1 MTNLF
6 MTVPDDVVSSSAAY
20 DGMQSTKRITIL
32 ERLEPLIWKLITA
45 DGRSEARLWLCNAVA
60 SISTISRQEQSA
72 LFFDIL
78 RSFNPPKDDEGR
90 SGQML
95 ARQLLRML
103 CENAPE
109 KAGKIISKRSRILQ
123 SFFKGHT
130 RRILQWFDHFGGIG
144 ESEHKRGARSISQF
158 AFVNRD
164 MCWDELEWKGRHG
177 QSPAMVATKPHYF
190 LDLDVLSTVE
200 NFIENVPEFW
210 SSEQFTKSVQD
221 GQIISLDLE
230 FFVDELLDMMYRDD
244 SSEVWQAVEK
254 FLLEENFCSL
264 CQRLLILL
272 SDMEL
277 LTFLNAVGKILASRK
292 HDNGFDSK
300 EKVKKKTLQFSW
312 LETVMSTG
320 MECQSLDELL
330 LNNACI
336 NQGRQILRCLRD
348 EEHEE
353 EKKIIESIILEMKQ
367 SSKDSEHWALRRE
380 CIQMKKWM
388 AIKFLSIENWIL
400 HYHLSN
406 ECKTVASC
414 ENLFTLNGIEFYR
427 HSNELSSTE
436 RSLRFSHGSKRS
448 KKKRKE
454 RTGKKKR
461 RKITA
466 SDYSSASGEEDTGRE
481 YTKILTGSELE
492 EKWILSTDNNASVWS
507 MVDLPEH
514 LAGYALMSWLKWVIS
529 CWTCEWS

>member
-1 MTNLF
+1 M
-6 MTVPDDVVSSSAAY
+6 
-20 DGMQSTKRITIL
+20 L

-60 SISTISRQEQSA
+60 SLNTMSRQEQFA

-78 RSFNPPKDDEGR
+78 RSPNPPKDDEGR

-103 CENAPE
+103 CENAPK

-123 SFFKGHT
+123 SFFRGHT
-130 RRILQWFDHFGGIG
+130 RRILQWFDHFAGIG

-164 MCWDELEWKGRHG
+164 ICWDELEWKGRHG

-221 GQIISLDLE
+221 GEIISLDLE

-254 FLLEENFCSL
+254 FLLEEKFCSL

-277 LTFLNAVGKILASRK
+277 LTFLNAVGKILASRNN
-292 HDNGFDSK
+292 DNGFDSRD
-300 EKVKKKTLQFSW
+300 KVEMKTSQFSW

-330 LNNACI
+330 LINACI
-336 NQGRQILRCLRD
+336 NQGRQILRLLRD

-353 EKKIIESIILEMKQ
+353 EKKNLERISLEMKLN
-367 SSKDSEHWALRRE
+367 SNDSEHWALRRE
-380 CIQMKKWM
+380 CTQMKKWM
-388 AIKFLSIENWIL
+388 AIKLLAIENWVL

-414 ENLFTLNGIEFYR
+414 ESLFTLNGVQFDHY
-427 HSNELSSTE
+427 SNELSSTE

-448 KKKRKE
+448 KKRRKE
-454 RTGKKKR
+454 KAGKKKR
-461 RKITA
+461 RKI
-466 SDYSSASGEEDTGRE
+466 SSNDYSSASGDEDMGKE
-481 YTKILTGSELE
+481 YPKILTRSELE
-492 EKWILSTDNNASVWS
+492 EKWILSTDNNASIWS
-507 MVDLPEH
+507 MGDLPEH
-514 LAGYALMSWLKWVIS
+514 LAGYAFMSWLKWVIS
-529 CWTCEWS
+529 CWT

>member
-6 MTVPDDVVSSSAAY
+6 VTVPDNLVSASSAH
-20 DGMQSTKRITIL
+20 DGMQSTKRICML

-60 SISTISRQEQSA
+60 SINTISRRRQST

-78 RSFNPPKDDEGR
+78 RSPNPPKDDEGR

-103 CENAPE
+103 CEKAPE
-109 KAGKIISKRSRILQ
+109 KAGKIISKRSQILQ

-130 RRILQWFDHFGGIG
+130 RRILQWFDHFAGIG
-144 ESEHKRGARSISQF
+144 ESEHKRGAKSISQF

-164 MCWDELEWKGRHG
+164 ICWDELEWKGRHG

-190 LDLDVLSTVE
+190 MDLDVLNTVE
-200 NFIENVPEFW
+200 NFIENVQEFW

-221 GQIISLDLE
+221 GEIISLDLE

-244 SSEVWQAVEK
+244 SSEVWQAVQE
-254 FLLEENFCSL
+254 FILEEKFCSL

-277 LTFLNAVGKILASRK
+277 LTFLNAVGKILASRNK
-292 HDNGFDSK
+292 HNGFDSSD
-300 EKVKKKTLQFSW
+300 KVEMKTSQFSW

-330 LNNACI
+330 LINACI
-336 NQGRQILRCLRD
+336 NQGRQILRD

-353 EKKIIESIILEMKQ
+353 ERTNLERIMLEMKQ

-380 CIQMKKWM
+380 CIHMKKWM
-388 AIKFLSIENWIL
+388 AIKFLAIENLVL
-400 HYHLSN
+400 HYHLSS

-414 ENLFTLNGIEFYR
+414 ESLFTLNGIQFDCY
-427 HSNELSSTE
+427 SNELSSIE
-436 RSLRFSHGSKRS
+436 RSLKFSHGSKKS

-454 RTGKKKR
+454 KAGKKKR
-461 RKITA
+461 RKL
-466 SDYSSASGEEDTGRE
+466 SSNHYSSASGDEDMGKE
-481 YTKILTGSELE
+481 YGNILIRSELE
-492 EKWILSTDNNASVWS
+492 EKWILSTDNNASIWS
-507 MVDLPEH
+507 MGDLPEH
-514 LAGYALMSWLKWVIS
+514 LAGYAVMSWLKWVIS
-529 CWTCEWS
+529 CWNCELD